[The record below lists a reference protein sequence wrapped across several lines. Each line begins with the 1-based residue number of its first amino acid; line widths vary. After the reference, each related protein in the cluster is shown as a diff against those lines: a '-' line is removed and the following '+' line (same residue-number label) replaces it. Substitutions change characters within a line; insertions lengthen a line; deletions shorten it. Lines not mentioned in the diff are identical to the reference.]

1 MTVFAT
7 ILIIIISNKDATN
20 QDSWAVS
27 RASRSS
33 GSPFFYIAITSVCN
47 SWNVRK
53 RSWNVD
59 GERWVERRDE
69 FAIIVGKGG
78 MPGEWQLKHF

>member
-1 MTVFAT
+1 M
-7 ILIIIISNKDATN
+7 SG
-20 QDSWAVS
+20 VS
-27 RASRSS
+27 CIEVERLAI
-33 GSPFFYIAITSVCN
+33 FFYIAITSVCN

-59 GERWVERRDE
+59 EGGLVGREEGRIDDE
-69 FAIIVGKGG
+69 IVGRVG